1 MIQLVAKDD
10 SVQKL
15 RMKIFLPERSG
26 IQESTTIL
34 LRVNEIKQPSPVL
47 SAGEKEIY
55 LECFE
60 RNHEYMTLG
69 LSTDDPFDCKP
80 GMDRRRLMAVL
91 LDLSHVHIQG
101 SGPQSIAV

>member
-10 SVQKL
+10 SVQKI
-15 RMKIFLPERSG
+15 RMKLFLPERSG

-47 SAGEKEIY
+47 STCEKEIY
-55 LECFE
+55 LERLE

-80 GMDRRRLMAVL
+80 GMDRRRLMGVL
-91 LDLSHVHIQG
+91 LDLSHAHIQE
-101 SGPQSIAV
+101 SGPPAIAI